1 MQNKKEALDFYNS
14 LISESPFGIVTIDQD
29 FIVTL
34 INPNALL
41 FLGLQ
46 GGSELYE
53 DTNILSFIPSRKLKN
68 RISESL
74 EIKGSTFKL
83 KNVAVNNRFLNFNAK
98 NTINGLIIN
107 IIDVTEN
114 VLLRSKATQSLLSG
128 QEKERKRLA
137 REIHDGIGPALSSIK
152 LQIDWLANKNA
163 DQEVTKKLQNIS
175 QNISLVATEIR
186 QISHALMPSS
196 LMDFGIVSA
205 LKNMVSRL
213 NESGK
218 TLVLFDTNLIDLTL
232 PKNLELNLYRIVQ
245 ELVSNALKYSK
256 CTEIQIQLYQ
266 LEKRIQL
273 SVYDDGIGIQP
284 GKSEKG
290 LGMENINTRVKAFRG
305 VFEIDS
311 QPGHGVNAN
320 ISIPIKREI

>member
-1 MQNKKEALDFYNS
+1 MQNNKEAIDFYNS
-14 LISESPFGIVTIDQD
+14 LISESPFGIITIDQD

-46 GGSELYE
+46 GGSDLYE

-74 EIKGSTFKL
+74 EVQGSTFKM
-83 KNVAVNNRFLNFNAK
+83 KNVSINNRFLNFNAK
-98 NTINGLIIN
+98 KTINGLVIN
-107 IIDVTEN
+107 MIDVTEN

-152 LQIDWLANKNA
+152 LQIEGLANKNTDPA
-163 DQEVTKKLQNIS
+163 VTEKLQNIS
-175 QNISLVATEIR
+175 QDISIVATEIR

-205 LKNMVSRL
+205 LKSMVSRL

-256 CTEIQIQLYQ
+256 CTEIQIQMYQ
-266 LEKRIQL
+266 LEKGIQL

-320 ISIPIKREI
+320 ISIPIKREK